1 METTEL
7 TNKFVAVLNEKVP
20 IGALM
25 NALAHMAAGL
35 VGSHMNTS
43 EMRFDNYADADGGI
57 HPSISDH
64 PFIILGAENSNQIRT
79 LREVAIEAKIHFTD
93 FTSTMTVGAYREQ
106 KERTRSTSEAN
117 LEYYGMCMFGP
128 AQVLS
133 VLTKKFS
140 LWR

>member
-20 IGALM
+20 IGVLM

-35 VGSHMNTS
+35 AGSYLNTS
-43 EMRFDNYADADGGI
+43 EMRFDNYTDRDGGT

-64 PFIILGAENSNQIRT
+64 PFIILGAENSNQIRK
-79 LREVAIEAKIHFTD
+79 LREAAIEAKIHFTD
-93 FTSTMTVGAYREQ
+93 FTNTMTAGTFREQ
-106 KERTRSTSEAN
+106 KERTRSTAEAN
-117 LEYYGMCMFGP
+117 LEYYGICMFGP
-128 AQVLS
+128 AQALS
-133 VLTKKFS
+133 IVTKKFS